1 MRAIDLILKKRN
13 GGELSEAEIDFFIQG
28 FTRGEIPDYQAAAWA
43 MAVFFRG
50 MTDAETVALT
60 MAMVRSGKQLDL
72 SAVAPVVADKHST
85 GGVGDKTTMVV
96 APLVAATGLPVGK
109 MSGRGLGYFGGTVDK
124 LETIPGF
131 KVALSDTEFREA
143 LAKVGLVVTGQSSEL
158 APADGRLYA
167 LRDVTGTVESL
178 PLIASS
184 VMSKK
189 IAAGANCIVL
199 DVKHGKGAFMK
210 TLEDATALAQAMA
223 AIGRGVG
230 RKVRAVLSSMEQPL
244 GYAVGNA
251 LEVKEAVAT
260 LQGHGPADLLEL
272 AYILGSQLLEMSGR
286 ASDEGEARAQLKQAL
301 ESGAAFA
308 KYKSFVAN
316 QGGDTEVLDHP
327 ERLPQA
333 PFIEELAAPDSGYI
347 AAMDAEEIGIAAHE
361 LGAGRKVKTDPI
373 DPAVGLVLRRK
384 VGEEVKAGEPLLQ
397 IHARTREAAEA
408 IKPALL
414 VAYRF
419 SPDPVSPP
427 PLIDRII

>member
-1 MRAIDLILKKRN
+1 
-13 GGELSEAEIDFFIQG
+13 
-28 FTRGEIPDYQAAAWA
+28 
-43 MAVFFRG
+43 
-50 MTDAETVALT
+50 
-60 MAMVRSGKQLDL
+60 
-72 SAVAPVVADKHST
+72 
-85 GGVGDKTTMVV
+85 
-96 APLVAATGLPVGK
+96 

-131 KVALSDTEFREA
+131 RAALSDSEFREG

-158 APADGRLYA
+158 APADGKLYA

-189 IAAGANCIVL
+189 IAAGATCIVL

-210 TLEDATALAQAMA
+210 TPEDATALAEAMA

-260 LQGHGPADLLEL
+260 LQGQGPADLLEL
-272 AYILGSQLLEMSGR
+272 AFILGSQLLEMSGR
-286 ASDEGEARAQLKQAL
+286 AQNETEARIQLKQAL
-301 ESGAAFA
+301 DSGAAFA
-308 KYKSFVAN
+308 KYKAFVAN
-316 QGGDTEVLDHP
+316 QGGDTSVLDHP
-327 ERLPQA
+327 EQLPQA
-333 PFIEELAAPDSGYI
+333 PFIEELAAPQGGYI
-347 AAMDAEEIGIAAHE
+347 KAMDAEEIGIAAHE

-373 DPAVGLVLRRK
+373 DPAVGLVLHRK
-384 VGEEVKAGEPLLQ
+384 VGEAVKAGEPLVQ
-397 IHARTREAAEA
+397 IHARSREAAEA

-414 VAYRF
+414 AAYSF
-419 SPDPVSPP
+419 SEAPINPP
-427 PLIDRII
+427 KLIDRII